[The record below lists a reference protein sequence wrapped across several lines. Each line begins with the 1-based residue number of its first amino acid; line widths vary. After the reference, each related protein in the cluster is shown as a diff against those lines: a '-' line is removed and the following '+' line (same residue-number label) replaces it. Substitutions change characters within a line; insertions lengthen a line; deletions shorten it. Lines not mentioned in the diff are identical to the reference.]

1 MSQSN
6 YAVGI
11 YGIML
16 RPGTADF
23 EKVVKKLATKYHE
36 LYKEA
41 EQDEDIFLTELEETG
56 KLSIVYQRDI
66 EDLSL
71 YNLNEDSEEFWNEEV
86 LILAGDHNFPKL
98 YSSPFNS
105 KQEVVDFYKKQ
116 FGEFLPEEFSY
127 EENLGKISYVIW
139 G

>member
-6 YAVGI
+6 YAVSI

-16 RPGTADF
+16 RPGTTDF
-23 EKVVKKLATKYHE
+23 KKTVEKLAAKHNE
-36 LYKEA
+36 LYEEA
-41 EQDEDIFLTELEETG
+41 EQDAKVFLTELEETG

-71 YNLNEDSEEFWNEEV
+71 YNLNEDCEEFWSEEV
-86 LILAGDHNFPKL
+86 LIFAGDHNFPKL

-105 KQEVVDFYKKQ
+105 KQEVIDFYKEQ
-116 FGEFLPEEFSY
+116 FGEFLPENFSY